1 MGRYLGNQRI
11 RTGLLV
17 NWQLLPEVELS
28 PAGYPLM
35 QPVDMPADDSA
46 TLARFKD
53 ALTCEFPQ
61 SQGLQFFQDDYQFE
75 RVWAQPEK
83 YLEVVARFKFTLQ
96 TNFSLYSDYPRPL
109 NQWNHFRNQ
118 LLGAW
123 WQARGLTVVPVAAWG
138 SLGRPGRRRLC
149 LRRNP
154 DRQLHR
160 NQHMGIL
167 QERRAPAA
175 VPARAGSLSRRQKA
189 DRDSFLRQGFARG
202 GEFVCR
208 HPGPGVPVHDWKRT
222 LQCKSMGPQAGQGG

>member
-138 SLGRPGRRRLC
+138 DPEDDVYAFDGIPTDSCIAISTWGFCKNAELRQRFLRGLGAFLDAKKPT
-149 LRRNP
+149 
-154 DRQLHR
+154 
-160 NQHMGIL
+160 GIL
-167 QERRAPAA
+167 FYGKVSPEVANLCAGI
-175 VPARAGSLSRRQKA
+175 PAREYPSTIGSTRFDAKA
-189 DRDSFLRQGFARG
+189 WARKLAKG
-202 GEFVCR
+202 
-208 HPGPGVPVHDWKRT
+208 DK
-222 LQCKSMGPQAGQGG
+222 Q